1 MQKILNI
8 LANVFVWNICSI
20 SCDSLEWTNPD
31 HTLVTNHPDI
41 VKSQKSLRGF
51 RTFWARHLKAAS
63 HRICRKWR
71 TRLCPSCSNVMSMS
85 NCHEK
90 DIYKYKTF
98 CTWESEP
105 NNSKKQVLERKNIA
119 RIANAVQ
126 VTIWLWITNSPNRSE
141 SKSKSLSLYGHCS
154 VTVVSL

>member
-1 MQKILNI
+1 MQKILKN
-8 LANVFVWNICSI
+8 LANIFVWNICSI

-51 RTFWARHLKAAS
+51 RNFWARHLKAAS

-105 NNSKKQVLERKNIA
+105 NNSKKQVLERKKQENL
-119 RIANAVQ
+119 RKTGKKWWRGGRVGSGGGGGK
-126 VTIWLWITNSPNRSE
+126 VGGGGSD
-141 SKSKSLSLYGHCS
+141 
-154 VTVVSL
+154 